1 LTHQKIQFL
10 VDCYLDLREN
20 RISEPEFT
28 NWLNSLSTVE
38 DLTVLNELLHEDAG
52 VLLLTQ

>member
-1 LTHQKIQFL
+1 MTHQKIQFL